1 MTRRN
6 PNRPTPV
13 PTPEAQVGRNSL
25 KRVRR
30 LLLGRES
37 LESVYGPEW
46 LTPAA
51 DDLQV
56 EAAYAY
62 SEGRTRTAAYLDSL
76 RDGLLLASR
85 PKEAPPPHRV
95 RLDTERADTDRNV
108 GPGYQPAPPRSILD
122 I

>member
-1 MTRRN
+1 VTRRN

-46 LTPAA
+46 RDPAA
-51 DDLQV
+51 DDLRV

-62 SEGRTRTAAYLDSL
+62 SEGRTRTSVYLSAVK
-76 RDGLLLASR
+76 DGLLLASR
-85 PKEAPPPHRV
+85 PGDAPPPHRV
-95 RLDTERADTDRNV
+95 RLDPESADKDRNV
-108 GPGYQPAPPRSILD
+108 GAGYRPAPTRSVID
-122 I
+122 F